1 MLSMKG
7 GDQEPTNIR
16 EGIEAEITALAMLQI
31 KAVQDATFMG
41 WVSAELIA
49 YEERRIRIAWLREQL
64 ADLDA
69 A

>member
-1 MLSMKG
+1 MTG
-7 GDQEPTNIR
+7 GDQERATTR
-16 EGIEAEITALAMLQI
+16 SEIEAEIATLAMLQI

-49 YEERRIRIAWLREQL
+49 FEERRIRIARLHEQL

-69 A
+69 D

>member
-1 MLSMKG
+1 MKN
-7 GDQEPTNIR
+7 GDPEPANIR
-16 EGIEAEITALAMLQI
+16 DSMEAEITALTMLQI